1 MTLCMPILHH
11 KCKILLYVKYFI
23 SCSFLLVSGLWDNTK
38 TKLKCTLSCFRLKE
52 TDPTLPLNYVFITSA
67 TLHFSSAMK
76 RLITLWNMI
85 TIMSLYRVLFHKQH
99 NHPSA
104 KILCSLLQ
112 TNQKNVIS
120 SPVQAVSGCWT
131 QRPGDRIRLENT
143 SEFLLNVHKLCSLYH
158 SNEVI
163 YKQLNDWHSPVFTVY
178 VVYNGSTIIFLDLYT
193 TASFLHHVE
202 KLQNNVEIS
211 LPFLILRYLRDSV
224 LDLFTLTE
232 SRVLPENEFD
242 IPGIQDIVYLPSD
255 MNN

>member
-1 MTLCMPILHH
+1 MYIMSSINMCVRNKPITLCMPILHH

-38 TKLKCTLSCFRLKE
+38 TKLKCTWSCFRLKE

-104 KILCSLLQ
+104 KILCSLLK

-120 SPVQAVSGCWT
+120 SPVQAVSG
-131 QRPGDRIRLENT
+131 
-143 SEFLLNVHKLCSLYH
+143 V
-158 SNEVI
+158 SNKATRGQNQTRK
-163 YKQLNDWHSPVFTVY
+163 YCRVFTEC
-178 VVYNGSTIIFLDLYT
+178 S
-193 TASFLHHVE
+193 
-202 KLQNNVEIS
+202 
-211 LPFLILRYLRDSV
+211 
-224 LDLFTLTE
+224 
-232 SRVLPENEFD
+232 
-242 IPGIQDIVYLPSD
+242 
-255 MNN
+255 